1 MKPTSFVPMVGE
13 ISAEDASEVPG
24 LQAVENLSIENTS
37 DAAVE
42 IVANRVSGIAERAGR
57 YASAMLLDGST
68 PRHGIPVTRAKSG

>member
-1 MKPTSFVPMVGE
+1 
-13 ISAEDASEVPG
+13 
-24 LQAVENLSIENTS
+24 VENLSIENTS

-57 YASAMLLDGST
+57 HASAMLLDGST